1 MTWTERK
8 SHKEENESEYVQEK
22 FRWVQNHEDKEEY
35 TDDVIIR
42 EMKRKK
48 YEKGEMMKTQE
59 RRVNSR
65 RKMVIRKQQKY
76 ISLPNQTQSVTIT
89 LWSKVFWMNSASVQA
104 KAWLT
109 VNSLSIDSAACCVC
123 VCMCVR
129 FIADSIS
136 PQVIVIME
144 TQPLS
149 HNTATLHL
157 RVCVSLCV
165 LFYIRFI
172 YFRRD
177 CSWTDASILSH
188 CLLLEV
194 SWQQHTEH

>member
-1 MTWTERK
+1 
-8 SHKEENESEYVQEK
+8 
-22 FRWVQNHEDKEEY
+22 
-35 TDDVIIR
+35 
-42 EMKRKK
+42 
-48 YEKGEMMKTQE
+48 MMKTQE

-65 RKMVIRKQQKY
+65 RKTVIRKQQKY
-76 ISLPNQTQSVTIT
+76 ISFPNQTQSVTIT

-157 RVCVSLCV
+157 CVCVSVCV
-165 LFYIRFI
+165 ILHQFYLFRAWLQLD
-172 YFRRD
+172 R
-177 CSWTDASILSH
+177 CLHSGSLSITGGFMTTTHWALKYQGRLQMETIM
-188 CLLLEV
+188 LLRMRTG
-194 SWQQHTEH
+194 SC